1 MATSADSAAYAV
13 RDLFGQVEIRP
24 RMSEPATVTSVLRH
38 YPDVVVR
45 TVEPLDGAGGF
56 SGAVFWRVDTGDT
69 QLCLRRWP
77 QEHPSR
83 VQLQAIHDVLCHV
96 SVNGFAKLPVPLRT
110 RDGQTFVSLAGHLW
124 ELTPWLPGRADFHER
139 PTSERLDAAMLALA
153 QFHRSTE
160 TLGLHPGSPPGIAT
174 RREQLERITGVG
186 TSEMLQAVAEM
197 KETSWSEFQWRAA
210 LILGSFDKCASRL
223 KPLLAMASHARVS
236 RQPCIRDIWHDH
248 VLFDGNEVSG
258 IIDFG
263 AMQTDH
269 VACDISRL
277 LGSLVGGD
285 RDRWAQGLTAYQSV
299 RPLTASEI
307 MLVDA
312 YDQSAVLLSGMNW
325 VQWIAVEGRIFED
338 LERIQGRLDE
348 IIARLLLM

>member
-1 MATSADSAAYAV
+1 
-13 RDLFGQVEIRP
+13 
-24 RMSEPATVTSVLRH
+24 MSELATVTSVLKH

-56 SGAVFWRVDTGDT
+56 SGAEFWRVNTGDT

-77 QEHPSR
+77 REHPSR
-83 VQLQAIHDVLCHV
+83 VELQAIHDVLCHV
-96 SVNGFAKLPVPLRT
+96 SVNGFAKLPVPFRS
-110 RDGQTFVSLAGHLW
+110 RDRQTFVSLAGHLW
-124 ELTPWLPGRADFHER
+124 ELTRWLPGQADFHEH

-153 QFHRSTE
+153 QIHRSAE
-160 TLGLHPGSPPGIAT
+160 TPGLRHGSPPGIAT
-174 RREQLERITGVG
+174 RREQLERLSSAG
-186 TSEMLQAVAEM
+186 TSEMHQAVGEM
-197 KETSWSEFQWRAA
+197 SWQEFQWRAA
-210 LILGSFDKCASRL
+210 MILASFDKHASRM
-223 KPLLAMASHARVS
+223 KPLLAMASQALVP

-248 VLFDGNEVSG
+248 VLFDGNEVTG

-269 VACDISRL
+269 VAGDISRL

-312 YDQSAVLLSGMNW
+312 YDQSTVLLSGMNW
-325 VQWIAVEGRIFED
+325 VQWIAVEGRVFENN
-338 LERIQGRLDE
+338 EGVQKRLDQ
-348 IIARLLLM
+348 IVARLLLM